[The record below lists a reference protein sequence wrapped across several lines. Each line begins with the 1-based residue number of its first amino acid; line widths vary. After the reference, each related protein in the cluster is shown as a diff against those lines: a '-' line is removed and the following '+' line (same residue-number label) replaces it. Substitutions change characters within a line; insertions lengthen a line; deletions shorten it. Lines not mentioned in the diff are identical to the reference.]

1 MNDFHKLCYEGNV
14 LNNFLQF
21 KDDITNRLVESL
33 DLFEEVVNSKWFK
46 DTPVVLLLTKP
57 DMLQKELLRGVL
69 FKQYFNSYN
78 GNTIDFIN

>member
-1 MNDFHKLCYEGNV
+1 LNDFHKLCYEGNV